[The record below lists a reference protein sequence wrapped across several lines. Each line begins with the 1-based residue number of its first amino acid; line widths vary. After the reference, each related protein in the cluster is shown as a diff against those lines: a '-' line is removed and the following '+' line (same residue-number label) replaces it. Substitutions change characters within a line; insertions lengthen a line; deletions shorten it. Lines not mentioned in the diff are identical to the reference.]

1 MAPGRLLSLFMSDD
15 SLVPPA
21 PAPEGPP
28 PPPAAESAS
37 PNAETPAP
45 VLETHVT
52 PAPEPPPL
60 AATPA
65 PPAPP
70 PPPVRHAFLFHGDER
85 EYFRL
90 WIVNTLLTLL
100 TFGLFAAWA
109 KVRKRRYLRG
119 NTELMGHRFDYRANP
134 WRLLIGNLIVVV
146 LFAAYGLFGQVYPV
160 VRIIAFAIGVILL
173 PWIVV
178 RSLAFN
184 AHNTAYRGMRFYFHQ
199 GYLGAAALYFAQFF
213 LVLIT
218 LGIYYP
224 AWARDQRAFIITN
237 HRLGDALFR
246 FDATRGRFYAAYFSA
261 GALVS
266 IVIFIGGVYLATRTV
281 AHPGKIPGFLEML
294 PFFACYGLAL
304 YVAKHLVYAML
315 FNHVWN
321 HTRLDD
327 HRFVAELKT
336 GAWLQLQLVNLAAIV
351 GTVGLLYPWA
361 QIRSVRYA
369 LAHLQFQPAGPLE
382 KTERLGRDEGNA
394 LGESAG
400 ELFGMDFGL

>member
-1 MAPGRLLSLFMSDD
+1 MSDD
-15 SLVPPA
+15 SLVPPS
-21 PAPEGPP
+21 PAPENPP
-28 PPPAAESAS
+28 PPPAVESTPPAEVSA
-37 PNAETPAP
+37 
-45 VLETHVT
+45 
-52 PAPEPPPL
+52 APEPPTL
-60 AATPA
+60 AA

-70 PPPVRHAFLFHGDER
+70 PAPTRYPFVFHGDER

-100 TFGLFAAWA
+100 TLGLFAAWA

-134 WRLLIGNLIVVV
+134 WRLLVGNFIVVV

-224 AWARDQRAFIITN
+224 AWARDQREFIITN
-237 HRLGDALFR
+237 HRLGDAFFR
-246 FDATRGRFYAAYFSA
+246 FDAARGRFYAAYFSA
-261 GALVS
+261 GALVAAT
-266 IVIFIGGVYLATRTV
+266 VFAGGFYLAMRAM
-281 AHPGKIPGFLEML
+281 AHPGKIAGFIEML

-327 HRFVAELKT
+327 HRFLADLKT
-336 GAWLQLQLVNLAAIV
+336 GAWLKLQL
-351 GTVGLLYPWA
+351 
-361 QIRSVRYA
+361 
-369 LAHLQFQPAGPLE
+369 
-382 KTERLGRDEGNA
+382 
-394 LGESAG
+394 
-400 ELFGMDFGL
+400 